1 MEPLLTLYLEPNKRR
16 QLPPLV
22 YSGSLLL
29 RWQILLNTPGID
41 PLQLTAQIAAQ
52 QIIDPIGHIDRGAW
66 TLPGGF
72 RLDAPLAEIAYSPL
86 IDWFITTPDGF
97 KTSVLALY
105 PYTPPTYQIST
116 DSNGDFIMNISA
128 PNTPPTSNAS
138 TDTTAPAATTSTLL
152 LGANSNRLEG
162 MVINNTNRVIWIS
175 FGPAAV
181 TAFPSKSVAVG
192 GNISLPEN
200 YVGAVFGICAGQ
212 SNNLTGN
219 FQITEF
225 IAS

>member
-1 MEPLLTLYLEPNKRR
+1 LIRSAISIEGYGLCR
-16 QLPPLV
+16 
-22 YSGSLLL
+22 
-29 RWQILLNTPGID
+29 
-41 PLQLTAQIAAQ
+41 
-52 QIIDPIGHIDRGAW
+52 
-66 TLPGGF
+66 GGF

-116 DSNGDFIMNISA
+116 DSNGDFIMNISS
-128 PNTPPTSNAS
+128 PNTPPTSNVS
-138 TDTTAPAATTSTLL
+138 TDTSVAAIAVSTLL
-152 LGANSNRLEG
+152 LAANPGRLEG
-162 MVINNTNRVIWIS
+162 MIINNTNRVIWIS
-175 FGPAAV
+175 FGSAAV
-181 TAFPSKSVAVG
+181 AAFPSKSVAVG

-212 SNNLTGN
+212 SNNLSGN